1 MRSFLSIFCLWEL
14 QVVSA
19 PVGMTVDVRRKM
31 LVQACLEQILVYGH
45 NVFQRDLASLSF
57 SA

>member
-1 MRSFLSIFCLWEL
+1 M
-14 QVVSA
+14 SA